1 MHRIR
6 IAVGPLPPRFESYL
20 RGAPAVELLDAAQ
33 KPIRRRVLRKL
44 RRIAGDEFTFSLS
57 APDVLMQDPLDIA
70 ADSVPEGC
78 SPRDAGFLRDTP
90 TNNLIFAEFAKEIEA
105 LSADFVHFRS
115 PSAFAPS
122 PQNRANLVAFA
133 KDKLAPLGR
142 QVVWE
147 PRGLWTLDEARE
159 LAEELGW
166 IIAVDPFVDFEFPMP
181 SATASSAYIVLHA
194 PRGKRMFSIED
205 FDEVADYI
213 RAHDHD
219 VFVTFR
225 GPDRHR
231 NAAAFKRIFEDGTF
245 EFEGPWMTTAMAQR
259 VLMEQASQ
267 SDGEWEYIDDDE
279 E

>member
-1 MHRIR
+1 MHTIR
-6 IAVGPLPPRFESYL
+6 IAVGPLPPRFENYL

-44 RRIAGDEFTFSLS
+44 RTIAGPDFVFSLS
-57 APDVLMQDPLDIA
+57 APDVLMQDPLDIVA
-70 ADSVPEGC
+70 ESVPEGC
-78 SPRDAGFLRDTP
+78 NPRDAGFLRDTP
-90 TNNLIFAEFAKEIEA
+90 TNNQIFDEFAKEVDA
-105 LSADFVHFRS
+105 LNADFIHLRS

-122 PQNRANLVAFA
+122 PQNKAALIAFA
-133 KDKLAPLGR
+133 TEKLAPLNR

-159 LAEELGW
+159 LAEPLGW
-166 IIAVDPFVDFEFPMP
+166 IVAVDPFVDFEFPMP
-181 SATASSAYIVLHA
+181 SDSAPGAYIVLHA

-205 FDEVADYI
+205 FEEVADYI

-259 VLMEQASQ
+259 ALMEQAAEG
-267 SDGEWEYIDDDE
+267 DGEWEYIDDDE